1 MSVENLLQG
10 IKSTFHFMLKAPF
23 VLKILKFT
31 PWLFGH
37 AVRKLLDKEEKVNF
51 NIHILSIRQ
60 WNFVS

>member
-1 MSVENLLQG
+1 
-10 IKSTFHFMLKAPF
+10 MLKASF

>member
-1 MSVENLLQG
+1 
-10 IKSTFHFMLKAPF
+10 MLKAPF
-23 VLKILKFT
+23 VLKTLKFT

-37 AVRKLLDKEEKVNF
+37 AVRKRLDKEEKVNF